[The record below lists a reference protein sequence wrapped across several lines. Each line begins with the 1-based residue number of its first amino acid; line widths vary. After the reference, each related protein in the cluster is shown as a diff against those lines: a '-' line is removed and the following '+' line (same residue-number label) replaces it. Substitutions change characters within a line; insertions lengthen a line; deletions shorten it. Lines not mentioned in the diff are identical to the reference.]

1 MREHHTLTWTN
12 ERTPHSDLD
21 ETLELVPR
29 DGGGERPVAVLLA
42 HQVEEGG
49 TNRDCLAV
57 LQLLQADVGRLVVV
71 SGLVPDSPPHVHWL
85 ELDAILVPGKILTR

>member
-12 ERTPHSDLD
+12 ERTAHSDLD

-42 HQVEEGG
+42 HQEEEGG
-49 TNRDCLAV
+49 TNRDSFAV

-71 SGLVPDSPPHVHWL
+71 SRLVPNSPSHVHWL
-85 ELDAILVPGKILTR
+85 KLDTILVPGRLLTR